1 MIVTISMEYGTGA
14 KAIAAAAAA
23 ALGYEVIDDQLPVVV
38 AKRLQISER
47 AVEAAEDSR
56 RSFGERMMTGLEL
69 ATPEVLSAPLPE
81 NFDET
86 MLRAVQTAVREYA
99 ARGNII
105 LLGRG
110 AGVILGRRPDLVR
123 VFLHAPRA
131 WRIQRIAA
139 AIGDAK
145 LATAEVDRIDAAR
158 RAYIKD
164 WYGQRWGDVERYDV
178 LVDVSSFGL
187 DGAAGLIVAAVRA
200 RRDA

>member
-14 KAIAAAAAA
+14 TAIAAAAAA

-56 RSFGERMMTGLEL
+56 RSIGERMMTGLEL

-131 WRIQRIAA
+131 WRIERIAA

-145 LATAEVDRIDAAR
+145 LATVEVDRIDAAR

-164 WYGQRWGDVERYDV
+164 WYGERWGDVERYDV

-187 DGAAGLIVAAVRA
+187 DGAAGLIVASVRA

>member
-1 MIVTISMEYGTGA
+1 MEYGTGA
-14 KAIAAAAAA
+14 TAIAAAAAA

-56 RSFGERMMTGLEL
+56 RSIGERMMTGLEL

-131 WRIQRIAA
+131 WRIERIAA

-145 LATAEVDRIDAAR
+145 LATVEVDRIDAAR

-164 WYGQRWGDVERYDV
+164 WYGERWGDVERYDV

-187 DGAAGLIVAAVRA
+187 DGAAGLIVASVRA

>member
-99 ARGNII
+99 ARGN
-105 LLGRG
+105 
-110 AGVILGRRPDLVR
+110 
-123 VFLHAPRA
+123 
-131 WRIQRIAA
+131 
-139 AIGDAK
+139 
-145 LATAEVDRIDAAR
+145 
-158 RAYIKD
+158 
-164 WYGQRWGDVERYDV
+164 
-178 LVDVSSFGL
+178 
-187 DGAAGLIVAAVRA
+187 
-200 RRDA
+200 